1 MEKELVLKI
10 IANGEGI
17 QTEFKRASS
26 SIPSDVYETIN
37 WMQWMD
43 FDTKYALH
51 IEKALK
57 NIPLQGIATE
67 LKGKE
72 ALPAMLLYA
81 KRFAMPMLNVEKIV
95 AHLDPHVC
103 YKIVPELIVLF
114 DEVNFPKD
122 SRQEFR
128 LQQ

>member
-1 MEKELVLKI
+1 
-10 IANGEGI
+10 
-17 QTEFKRASS
+17 
-26 SIPSDVYETIN
+26 
-37 WMQWMD
+37 
-43 FDTKYALH
+43 
-51 IEKALK
+51 
-57 NIPLQGIATE
+57 
-67 LKGKE
+67 
-72 ALPAMLLYA
+72 MLLYA